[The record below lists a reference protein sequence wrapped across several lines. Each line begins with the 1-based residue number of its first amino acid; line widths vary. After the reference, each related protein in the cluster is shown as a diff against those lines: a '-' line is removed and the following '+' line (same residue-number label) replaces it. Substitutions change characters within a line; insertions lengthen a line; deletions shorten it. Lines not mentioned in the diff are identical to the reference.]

1 MKKQVASYR
10 TQLRG
15 SRSARG
21 FTERLGS
28 PYNHFLDPMPPSSQS
43 SGHPPRPPDE
53 LTAKV
58 APVMDRID
66 RFWTRVT
73 EGMRIDQLWRQFL
86 TDARSSYQLYSK
98 EVDAERVAGV
108 SKGKHFIRLV
118 GQFFWA
124 VLEKLSP
131 ARRVLLL
138 VAILL
143 ILFPG
148 GEATWRGD
156 AGRVSFSLNTH
167 FYGGLLMF
175 VLLVLEVGDRVVMKR
190 DLQIAKE
197 IQTWLLPAEPPSIPG
212 LEIAFAT
219 RPANT
224 VAGDYYDAFPRPASG
239 TSEQTYIFA
248 MADVAGKSIPAALL
262 MATIQSSL
270 KTLAAGPMPL
280 PELVQRMNHYACS
293 NSQNGRRFTTAFI
306 GEYDPATRTLA
317 YVNAGHNA
325 PALRRK
331 SGAIEKLEQGGIPLG
346 IQETDPYVAGSAV
359 LQSGDWLII
368 FTDGV
373 VEAENDRAEEYGEQ
387 RLLFVVHS
395 GAALNPSQLLQSIMT
410 DLDRFVAGAPQHD
423 DVTCMLIKAA

>member
-1 MKKQVASYR
+1 
-10 TQLRG
+10 
-15 SRSARG
+15 
-21 FTERLGS
+21 
-28 PYNHFLDPMPPSSQS
+28 
-43 SGHPPRPPDE
+43 

-58 APVMDRID
+58 APVMERVD

-73 EGMRIDQLWRQFL
+73 EGMRADQLWRQFI

-108 SKGKHFIRLV
+108 SKGKHFVRLV

-138 VAILL
+138 IAL
-143 ILFPG
+143 
-148 GEATWRGD
+148 
-156 AGRVSFSLNTH
+156 
-167 FYGGLLMF
+167 LLMF
-175 VLLVLEVGDRVVMKR
+175 GPSGQATWQGSNGEMKFLAFDSHFWGALLMLGLLVLEVGDRVVMKR

-224 VAGDYYDAFPRPASG
+224 VAGDYYDAFPRPAPG
-239 TSEQTYIFA
+239 PGEQTYIFA

-270 KTLAAGPMPL
+270 KTLAAGPGSL
-280 PELVQRMNHYACS
+280 AELVGRMNQYACG

-325 PALRRK
+325 PVLRRK

-346 IQETDPYVAGSAV
+346 IQEAAPYVAGSAV

-373 VEAENDRAEEYGEQ
+373 VEAENNRAEEYGEP
-387 RLLFVVHS
+387 RLLFVVHT
-395 GAALNPSQLLQSIMT
+395 GAELRPGKLLESIMT